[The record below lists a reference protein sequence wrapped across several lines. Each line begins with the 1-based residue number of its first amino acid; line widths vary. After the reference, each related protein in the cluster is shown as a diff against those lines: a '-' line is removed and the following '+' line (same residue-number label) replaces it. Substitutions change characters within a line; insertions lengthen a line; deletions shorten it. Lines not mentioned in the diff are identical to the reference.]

1 MSKTFRPTILVSL
14 LLLASLLLT
23 ACGDTGPEIP
33 PYAGARAIQVDA
45 ATQNSFKEGLK
56 GIKEAN
62 LATYAVKDDPA
73 AVKAYYDSQ
82 YKDKGWAD
90 RSAEIEVAAKQQQ
103 TQNGWALAYEKGGKV
118 VSLVLTPGAAA
129 ATRFPAAQGDN
140 VLVVISATK

>member
-1 MSKTFRPTILVSL
+1 MSKIFRSGFLVPL
-14 LLLASLLLT
+14 LLVASLLLS
-23 ACGDTGPEIP
+23 ACGDTVQDITL
-33 PYAGARAIQVDA
+33 YAGARTISVDP

-73 AVKAYYDSQ
+73 AVKSYYDSQ
-82 YKDKGWAD
+82 YKDKGWTD
-90 RSAEIEVAAKQQQ
+90 RSAEIEVAAKQQV

-129 ATRFPAAQGDN
+129 AARFPSAQGDN